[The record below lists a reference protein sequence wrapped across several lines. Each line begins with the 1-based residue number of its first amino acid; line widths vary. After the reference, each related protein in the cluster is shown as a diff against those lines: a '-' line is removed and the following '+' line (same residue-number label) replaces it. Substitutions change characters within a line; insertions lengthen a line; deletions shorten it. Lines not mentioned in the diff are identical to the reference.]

1 MSREVPMTT
10 SEKIKFI
17 LAIAFVILIMFP
29 LLRFGG
35 KELYRRIVRDKEGYE
50 KAMQQAA
57 DHYKFKVVIH
67 REGLNVYNLEVDA
80 SMWRSGTDEQKRT
93 YCEQCQ
99 KAIYKLQ
106 QQYKMYAKDEQ
117 PLVNFYVNAIIR
129 ADAING
135 EITLY

>member
-1 MSREVPMTT
+1 MSREVPLSA
-10 SEKIKFI
+10 SEKIKLVLVI
-17 LAIAFVILIMFP
+17 LFVIGIMFP

-35 KELYRRIVRDKEGYE
+35 KELYRRIVRDPEGYE